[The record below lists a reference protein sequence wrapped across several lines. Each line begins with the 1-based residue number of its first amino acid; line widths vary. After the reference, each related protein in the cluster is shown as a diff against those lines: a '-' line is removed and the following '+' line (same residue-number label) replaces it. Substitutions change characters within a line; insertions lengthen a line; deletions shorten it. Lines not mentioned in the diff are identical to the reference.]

1 MWKKTCQSL
10 CVENSSLVSLEK
22 KKKRTQP
29 LRTLFLLKLFYL
41 LDVETEKRQSG
52 QRNRVIALE
61 TDVLVRHKTY

>member
-1 MWKKTCQSL
+1 MEENLSVTL
-10 CVENSSLVSLEK
+10 CGEFKSGFSGKE
-22 KKKRTQP
+22 KKRTQP